1 MKNQKGIAPIV
12 IILIIV
18 GVLAVGGGGYYLWQR
33 LKTPTGSS
41 LCEKGGGKI
50 TNITECDGVTK
61 SQVCTFPNNIS
72 CYMENII
79 GGKCTG
85 SFSPKV
91 LCD

>member
-1 MKNQKGIAPIV
+1 MNNQEGFAPIV
-12 IILIIV
+12 IILIV
-18 GVLAVGGGGYYLWQR
+18 AGVLVLAGGVYW
-33 LKTPTGSS
+33 LKAKAPAGSS
-41 LCEKGGGKI
+41 LCEKSGGKI

-72 CYMENII
+72 CYTENII
-79 GGKCTG
+79 GGKCAG